1 MKSRQVSKRLKNA
14 LFLVFFSVVS
24 LAYLLPIGIV
34 VINSFKRKAYINK
47 YPFSLAGFCGTGKLP
62 GRCGGYRLF

>member
-47 YPFSLAGFCGTGKLP
+47 YPFSLPTGRDFVGLEN
-62 GRCGGYRLF
+62 RCL